1 MSITKIMSLP
11 EMTTTTDAPPTLSP
25 NLAAAELFV
34 ETIAGSVGSPCTWQL
49 LKPGAA
55 PSLFHGTLAEYRER
69 LIQANGSGYNIYFTV
84 NETDLRGRKAE
95 NITRVRAFFVDDDD
109 NQVTDEMVACLAPSM
124 KVLTKRGPHFYWL
137 VSDAKLDDFTA
148 VQTQLARHFGT
159 DTTIKDLP
167 RVMRVPGFIRHPKE
181 HEGQTVVEL
190 VYAYPERRYR
200 VEEVVKAFPAA
211 EVFEAQHRQGL
222 EHAGGSGGREAVRGP
237 AASRIVKLAES
248 YVANVPGAVQGEN
261 GDKTTFALAA
271 KLTRYFGLSQKQALA
286 ILKTWNATCLPPWSE
301 AELIQKIE
309 NGWRYGTEE
318 VDGVLGRCRTEELSY
333 LPVQGV
339 YYMRGERNWNLEE
352 PIRSIHAAVAC
363 LVGKGRSAEEA
374 RAIINNHRVVIAAGV
389 DCQPGG
395 APLLD
400 SPAGPVLNTWVP
412 PEIERRPGEWP
423 TISRIIDVVA
433 DGDSKARAWLINWMA
448 AKAQKPGERTQTAV
462 VLIGE
467 QGTGKSTL
475 ADVMR
480 EIVGRKNSQTI
491 SQSDLEG
498 SFNGHYAGRLFIVGE
513 EVATSENRRC
523 VSGRLKQAITDST
536 VTVTVKFV
544 PAYAVRNRAAYW
556 FNTNATRPLEVD
568 KGDRRYSVI
577 FSRAK
582 GVKDDREL
590 FSLLRSCHSGNDFSS
605 VFQAEIAAFL
615 DHLLSFEVDDS
626 QVCTP
631 LESPYKDGLIDVS
644 MSSAEEF
651 IEDILDRGLA
661 AVVGVY
667 CEGRNWK
674 VADGVRCDEVYR
686 TYSAWASLNGHNHP
700 VSAPSFR
707 AELNRRGFIRQRE
720 TSGLARR
727 YYYTLPPSS
736 VQGPI
741 CSGTE
746 TTPSTASV
754 SDVAP
759 KSDEEKEREWLEL
772 IGETPAQEAVA

>member
-1 MSITKIMSLP
+1 
-11 EMTTTTDAPPTLSP
+11 MTTTTDAPPTLSLD
-25 NLAAAELFV
+25 LAATERFV
-34 ETIAGSVGSPCTWQL
+34 ETIAGSSEASCTWQL

-55 PSLFHGTLAEYRER
+55 SPLFHGTLAEYRER
-69 LIQANGSGYNIYFTV
+69 LLQANRSGYNIYFTV
-84 NETDLRGRKAE
+84 NETDLKGRKTE
-95 NITRVRAFFVDDDD
+95 NIKRVRAFFVDDDK
-109 NQVTDEMVACLAPSM
+109 NQVTDEMVACLPPSM

-148 VQTQLARHFGT
+148 VQTQLAQHFGT
-159 DTTIKDLP
+159 DAAIKDLP
-167 RVMRVPGFIRHPKE
+167 RVMRVPGLIRHPKKD
-181 HEGQTVVEL
+181 EGQSVVKL
-190 VYAYPERRYR
+190 VYAHPERRYR

-211 EVFEAQHRQGL
+211 EVLEAQHIQGS
-222 EHAGGSGGREAVRGP
+222 EHAGVSKGQEDVRRP
-237 AASRIVKLAES
+237 AASWIVKLAES
-248 YVANVPGAVQGEN
+248 YVANVPGAVEGKS
-261 GDKTTFALAA
+261 GDNTTFALAA
-271 KLTRYFGLSQKQALA
+271 KLTRYFGLSQRQALT
-286 ILKTWNATCLPPWSE
+286 ILKTWNASCLPPWSE
-301 AELIQKIE
+301 AELIQKIG

-352 PIRSIHAAVAC
+352 PIRCIHAAVAC

-389 DCQPGG
+389 DCQPNG
-395 APLLD
+395 APLLVM
-400 SPAGPVLNTWVP
+400 PAGPVLNTWVP

-423 TISRIIDVVA
+423 RISRIIDVVT

-491 SQSDLEG
+491 SQSDLDG
-498 SFNGHYAGRLFIVGE
+498 NFNGHYAGRLFIVGE

-544 PAYAVRNRAAYW
+544 PEYAVKNRAAYW

-615 DHLLSFEVDDS
+615 DHLLSFGVDDS
-626 QVCTP
+626 QVGTP

-661 AVVGVY
+661 AVVGVC
-667 CEGRNWK
+667 CEGRSWK

-686 TYSAWASLNGHNHP
+686 AYSAWAPLNGHNHP

-707 AELNRRGFIRQRE
+707 AELNRRGFTKRRE
-720 TSGLARR
+720 TSGLQRS
-727 YYYTLPPSS
+727 YYYTLPPNRETGSS
-736 VQGPI
+736 ANGTDTAPNVPPISDGPPKN
-741 CSGTE
+741 E
-746 TTPSTASV
+746 EEKNREWEAWLTASAMPA
-754 SDVAP
+754 SREVA
-759 KSDEEKEREWLEL
+759 
-772 IGETPAQEAVA
+772 

>member
-1 MSITKIMSLP
+1 
-11 EMTTTTDAPPTLSP
+11 
-25 NLAAAELFV
+25 
-34 ETIAGSVGSPCTWQL
+34 
-49 LKPGAA
+49 
-55 PSLFHGTLAEYRER
+55 LAEYRER
-69 LIQANGSGYNIYFTV
+69 LLQANRSGYNIYLTV
-84 NETDLRGRKAE
+84 NETDLKGRKTE

-109 NQVTDEMVACLAPSM
+109 NQVTDEMVACLPPSM

-148 VQTQLARHFGT
+148 VQTQLAHHFGT

-286 ILKTWNATCLPPWSE
+286 ILKTWNAICRPPWSE
-301 AELIQKIE
+301 AELVQKIE

-318 VDGVLGRCRTEELSY
+318 VDGVLRRCKSEDLAY
-333 LPVQGV
+333 VPVHGA
-339 YYMRGERNWNLEE
+339 YYTRGERNWNLEE
-352 PIRSIHAAVAC
+352 PIHGIHAAVAY
-363 LVGKGRSAEEA
+363 LVGKGRDVDEA
-374 RAIINNHRVVIAAGV
+374 RSVIKNHGVIISAGV

-400 SPAGPVLNTWVP
+400 TPVGPVLNTWVP

-423 TISRIIDVVA
+423 TISRIIDVVT
-433 DGDSKARAWLINWMA
+433 DGNSKARAWLVNWMA
-448 AKAQKPGERTQTAV
+448 AKAQKPGERTLTAV

-523 VSGRLKQAITDST
+523 VSGRLKQAITDKS

-544 PAYAVRNRAAYW
+544 PEYAVKNRAAYW

-582 GVKDDREL
+582 GVKDDPEL
-590 FSLLRSCHSGNDFSS
+590 FSLLRGCHIGNDFAPT
-605 VFQAEIAAFL
+605 FEAEIAAFL
-615 DHLLSFEVDDS
+615 DHLLSLEVNDF
-626 QVCTP
+626 QVRTP

-651 IEDILDRGLA
+651 IEDILVGGFDS
-661 AVVGVY
+661 VVGVLG
-667 CEGRNWK
+667 EGRDWK
-674 VADGVRCDEVYR
+674 VANGVRCDELYR
-686 TYSAWASLNGHNHP
+686 AYSAWASLNGHNHP

-707 AELNRRGFIRQRE
+707 AELNRRGFTKQRE

-727 YYYTLPPSS
+727 YYYTLPPNRETGSNAK
-736 VQGPI
+736 
-741 CSGTE
+741 GTE
-746 TTPSTASV
+746 TAPNLFPISDGPPKNEEEKNREWEAWLTASAMPA
-754 SDVAP
+754 SREVA
-759 KSDEEKEREWLEL
+759 
-772 IGETPAQEAVA
+772 